1 MILEEC
7 LKLSDIDSVQ
17 EKYCDW
23 VEMKN
28 TEDVKLF
35 GQRELTVLKS
45 SYFVTSSLGYPNF
58 IYLEE
63 RHMPKSYPLSNKM
76 VEEL

>member
-1 MILEEC
+1 
-7 LKLSDIDSVQ
+7 
-17 EKYCDW
+17 
-23 VEMKN
+23 MKN
-28 TEDVKLF
+28 TEEVKPF